1 MINSETNS
9 EDFHSSPLPSK
20 LLLEAKNIS
29 HSFDY
34 PLFNK
39 INLSLYEQESIAIIG
54 VSGTG
59 KSTLLNILSSLLKPN
74 LGELFYNNTNIYE
87 LKDKKLLNIRRKDFG
102 IIFQA
107 HYLFRG
113 FNAQENLEIASLL
126 SGHALDK
133 NLLEDLD
140 ITHVMKQGVGE
151 LSGGQQ
157 QRLSIAR
164 IISKKPSIIFADEP
178 TGNLDKETAKEVMNT
193 VFSYIKKNNAG
204 LILVTHEED
213 LAYECD
219 KVFKLINN
227 ELKEL
232 K

>member
-9 EDFHSSPLPSK
+9 EDIHSSPLPSK
-20 LLLEAKNIS
+20 LLLEAKNVS

-39 INLSLYEQESIAIIG
+39 INLSLYERESIAIIG

-74 LGELFYNNTNIYE
+74 SGELFYNNTNIYD

-113 FNAQENLEIASLL
+113 FNAQGNLEIASLL
-126 SGHALDK
+126 SGHALDE

-193 VFSYIKKNNAG
+193 VFSYIKNNNAG